1 MDLSQQTERCYQ
13 KQPTIFENKKRVL
26 GARRVNRSELRFT
39 RNVGLGF
46 KAPAFVSAPLRPVHM
61 IALFL
66 IIPCGILVC
75 TTVRRCRCSRHS

>member
-46 KAPAFVSAPLRPVHM
+46 KAPQHVSSTHARTNVHLQDSSSK
-61 IALFL
+61 ASSLL
-66 IIPCGILVC
+66 PSLQKKG
-75 TTVRRCRCSRHS
+75 

>member
-13 KQPTIFENKKRVL
+13 KQPTIFENKKRIL

-46 KAPAFVSAPLRPVHM
+46 KAPAFVSAPLSTMLRFI
-61 IALFL
+61 IALL
-66 IIPCGILVC
+66 NYPVCGGNGEV
-75 TTVRRCRCSRHS
+75 V